1 MDNSIIQDHEK
12 VFVIRDTVNEM
23 PLWGQIEWVDCFVSA
38 IPGIRVV
45 YGWMAHKKRAF
56 FANDVIST
64 SRGPALQAVRRL
76 QRALR
81 RRLYLKWY
89 REMGGWDGFV
99 KDIVAFAECRG
110 RALRDGTID
119 RFDPGPSWGYVVEP
133 AVAESPSGICVP
145 ALRRRLRRSPS
156 GLSIILFE

>member
-12 VFVIRDTVNEM
+12 VFVIRDTLNGM
-23 PLWGQIEWVDCFVSA
+23 PLWGQIEWVDCFTGTFFAV
-38 IPGIRVV
+38 RVV
-45 YGWMAHKKRAF
+45 WGSMAHKKRAF

-76 QRALR
+76 QRAFR
-81 RRLYLKWY
+81 RRLYFKWLH
-89 REMGGWDGFV
+89 EMGGWDGFV

-110 RALRDGTID
+110 RALRDCTID
-119 RFDPGPSWGYVVEP
+119 PFHPGPSWGYVVAP

>member
-12 VFVIRDTVNEM
+12 VFVIRDTLNEM
-23 PLWGQIEWVDCFVSA
+23 PLWGQIEWVDCFRGALIDV
-38 IPGIRVV
+38 RVV
-45 YGWMAHKKRAF
+45 WGWMAYKKRAF

-76 QRALR
+76 QRAFR
-81 RRLYLKWY
+81 KKSYMKWFHIS
-89 REMGGWDGFV
+89 GGWDGFV
-99 KDIVAFAECRG
+99 RDIVAFAECRG
-110 RALRDGTID
+110 RALRDGTINP
-119 RFDPGPSWGYVVEP
+119 FDPGPSWGYVVEP